1 MICPVCHIMY
11 DCKNNEN
18 MFDHIRKCKGRKDI
32 ITTRWYTKEYLLNK
46 EKPKRPSITIDVEFR
61 PVTR

>member
-1 MICPVCHIMY
+1 MY
-11 DCKNNEN
+11 DCEDKVK

-32 ITTRWYTKEYLLNK
+32 ITTRWLTKEQLSKPIK
-46 EKPKRPSITIDVEFR
+46 EKPCITIETVLR

>member
-11 DCKNNEN
+11 DEEN
-18 MFDHIRKCKGRKDI
+18 KYMFDHVIKCKGRKDI
-32 ITTRWYTKEYLLNK
+32 ITTRWYTKQELIKK
-46 EKPKRPSITIDVEFR
+46 EPVIKKELTIDTTFR

>member
-11 DCKNNEN
+11 DEKNEY
-18 MFDHIRKCKGRKDI
+18 MFDHVIKCKGRKDI
-32 ITTRWYTKEYLLNK
+32 ITTRWYKTEDLIKK
-46 EKPKRPSITIDVEFR
+46 APAVKKVISIDTTFR

>member
-11 DCKNNEN
+11 DEDNKY
-18 MFDHIRKCKGRKDI
+18 MFDHIRQCKGRKDI
-32 ITTRWYTKEYLLNK
+32 ITTRWYKTKDLIKK
-46 EKPKRPSITIDVEFR
+46 ESTVKNEITIDTTNL

>member
-11 DCKNNEN
+11 DEQNKY

-32 ITTRWYTKEYLLNK
+32 ITTRWYTKQELIKK
-46 EKPKRPSITIDVEFR
+46 EAVVKKEITIDTTFR

>member
-11 DCKNNEN
+11 DADNKY
-18 MFDHIRKCKGRKDI
+18 MFDHVVKCKGRKDI
-32 ITTRWYTKEYLLNK
+32 ITTRWYKTEDLIKNTPAVKKE
-46 EKPKRPSITIDVEFR
+46 IHIDTTFR

>member
-11 DCKNNEN
+11 DKEN
-18 MFDHIRKCKGRKDI
+18 KYMFDHVLQCNGRKDI
-32 ITTRWYTKEYLLNK
+32 ITTRWYKKSTSESKSHMLKKE
-46 EKPKRPSITIDVEFR
+46 IVIDTTFR